1 MTLKERIENDY
12 KTAFKT
18 GQHEVVA
25 VLRYLKAQ
33 VKNAEIARRKDFDDN
48 EVLEIVIQDAKR
60 HQDSIDQFTKGG
72 RPDLANREQAQLAVL
87 KHYLPDQ
94 LSEPEL
100 RDIALELIASSGAK
114 DPKEFGKVMGLM
126 MAKVRGQADGK
137 LVQKIITEELAKKKT

>member
-60 HQDSIDQFTKGG
+60 HQDSIGQFQKGG
-72 RPDLANREQAQLAVL
+72 RPELANNEQAQLAVL

-94 LSEPEL
+94 LSEAEL
-100 RDIALELIASSGAK
+100 RDIAQELIAHAGAREA
-114 DPKEFGKVMGLM
+114 KEFGKVMGLM

>member
-1 MTLKERIENDY
+1 MTLKERIESDY

-18 GQHEVVA
+18 GQREVVG

-60 HQDSIDQFTKGG
+60 HQDSIEQFTKGG
-72 RPDLANREQAQLAVL
+72 RPELAQAEQAQLAVL

-94 LSEPEL
+94 LTEAEL
-100 RDIALELIASSGAK
+100 RDIAQELITITGAK
-114 DPKEFGKVMGLM
+114 DAKDFGKVMGAM
-126 MAKVRGQADGK
+126 MEKVRGQANGK
-137 LVQKIITEELAKKKT
+137 LVQKIITEELTKKKT

>member
-25 VLRYLKAQ
+25 VLRFLKAQ

-60 HQDSIDQFTKGG
+60 HQDSVDQFTKGG
-72 RPDLANREQAQLAVL
+72 RPDLANTEHAQLAVL

-94 LSEPEL
+94 LTEPEL
-100 RDIALELIASSGAK
+100 RDIAVELIVSSGAK
-114 DPKEFGKVMGLM
+114 DAKEFGKVMGLM

-137 LVQKIITEELAKKKT
+137 LVQKIITEELTKKKT